1 VTQSEDVLVDTR
13 GYIYVT
19 DKQWVF
25 GSCATPARINP
36 PRRTSDD
43 AIADEPRI
51 RLYFLIARNRCFVW
65 LSLDMVR
72 QVFYL
77 PVKPEKR

>member
-1 VTQSEDVLVDTR
+1 VTQSEVVDTR

-25 GSCATPARINP
+25 GSCATPARINL

-51 RLYFLIARNRCFVW
+51 RL
-65 LSLDMVR
+65 
-72 QVFYL
+72 
-77 PVKPEKR
+77 